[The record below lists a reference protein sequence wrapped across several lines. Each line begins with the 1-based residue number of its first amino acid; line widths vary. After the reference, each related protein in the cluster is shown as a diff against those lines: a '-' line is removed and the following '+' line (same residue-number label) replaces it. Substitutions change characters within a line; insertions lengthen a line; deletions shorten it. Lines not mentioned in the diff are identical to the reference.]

1 MNFKR
6 LLLESDAFWIALN
19 NNLFLMFVVP
29 VFVIPL
35 ALFLAASINRGVR
48 GATIFRIVFFF
59 PNLLGGV
66 AATLLWLHLYKNNST
81 CRGSALSVGA
91 GGRSR
96 MWSTR
101 RGFSG

>member
-1 MNFKR
+1 
-6 LLLESDAFWIALN
+6 ESDAFWIALN

-35 ALFLAASINRGVR
+35 ALFLAASINRGVW

-66 AATLLWLHLYKNNST
+66 AATLLWLHLYNPQGGLVNSLLVGVGWKSFDGFPWLAAKNLYW
-81 CRGSALSVGA
+81 AV
-91 GGRSR
+91 
-96 MWSTR
+96 
-101 RGFSG
+101 